1 MFESILRADSNHHQA
16 LNYLG
21 YMLADRGERLDYA
34 RNLIERA
41 VQLDPSNAAYLDSY
55 GWVFYRLGQYDEA
68 LKQLERAAEMVSD
81 ATVFD
86 HLGDAYKAVKLEDK
100 ARLWWQRALDI
111 DSSNT
116 VIQEK
121 LQR

>member
-1 MFESILRADSNHHQA
+1 
-16 LNYLG
+16 
-21 YMLADRGERLDYA
+21 
-34 RNLIERA
+34 
-41 VQLDPSNAAYLDSY
+41 
-55 GWVFYRLGQYDEA
+55 
-68 LKQLERAAEMVSD
+68 MVSD